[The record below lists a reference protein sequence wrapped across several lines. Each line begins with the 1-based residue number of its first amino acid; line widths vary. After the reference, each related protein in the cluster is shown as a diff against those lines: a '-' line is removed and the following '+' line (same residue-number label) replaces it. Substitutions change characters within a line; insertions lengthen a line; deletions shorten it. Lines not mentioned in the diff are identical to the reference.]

1 MVANKK
7 AEVELEKMNV
17 AQKKD
22 LLGSLLSL
30 LMADIDPAE
39 HQKLLQNV
47 FLSGNESKPV
57 IEMVEY

>member
-7 AEVELEKMNV
+7 AEIELEKMNV